1 MRALFIVGWLFL
13 GLAGVIY
20 HFGPG
25 QEHLEVDR
33 INSVLDQART
43 NVSLENFQTALL
55 QFDEVLA
62 ELPPEKTE
70 VAQRV
75 LLEKTKAQMMAA
87 QLPAARAT
95 LETLLTD
102 LRSNQDSNPELVAD
116 VQSTLANAQYY
127 RTWLMRLEGLPEEE
141 WMPEI
146 EAARQHYTELTS
158 NATKRGDGST
168 AERAAQD
175 LESAIRLAR
184 MDLTDL
190 KALPLPSQ

>member
-1 MRALFIVGWLFL
+1 MRTLLIVGWLFA

-33 INSVLDQART
+33 INSVLDKART
-43 NVSLENFQTALL
+43 NVSLKNYQTALL
-55 QFDEVLA
+55 QFDKVLA
-62 ELPPEKTE
+62 DLPPEKTE

-75 LLEKTKAQMMAA
+75 LLEKTKTQMMSA
-87 QLPAARAT
+87 QLPAARST

-102 LRSNQDSNPELVAD
+102 LRNEDNADPGLVAD

-127 RTWLMRLEGLPEEE
+127 VTWLMRLEGQPEEE

-146 EAARQHYTELTS
+146 EAARQHYTELNTS
-158 NATKRGDGST
+158 ASKRGDAST
-168 AERAAQD
+168 AKRAAQD

-184 MDLTDL
+184 MDLNDL
-190 KALPLPSQ
+190 QALPLPSQ

>member
-13 GLAGVIY
+13 GLAGVIF

-25 QEHLEVDR
+25 QEHMEVDR
-33 INSVLDQART
+33 INSTLNKARK
-43 NVSLENFQTALL
+43 NVSLENYQTALL

-62 ELPPEKTE
+62 DLPPEKTE

-75 LLEKTKAQMMAA
+75 LLEKTKTQMMSA
-87 QLPAARAT
+87 QLPEARET
-95 LETLLTD
+95 LETLLND
-102 LRSNQDSNPELVAD
+102 LRSNEGSDPELVAD

-146 EAARQHYTELTS
+146 EAARQHYTEL
-158 NATKRGDGST
+158 NTKASSRGDGKV

-184 MDLTDL
+184 MDLQEL